1 MIKEVTHAH
10 LGTIGYHSEHI
21 HQTSFFGGTFFA
33 ASYSKTALVF
43 WSLKVKA
50 NKLTLLWNRNRIDSP
65 AIVLKKDQLPTHLWW
80 VVVDKSLS
88 LLVTLK
94 WSVEYYRVAFNFFL
108 ISGLFNKVRC
118 SGTQGPFACLVM
130 IGEKTWF
137 YSDFDKTRLQ
147 SLTFSASK
155 RIVVKYLG
163 WIISNH
169 VQTNHFDFKFLKYIL
184 FLSPLPPLQ
193 WGRGQK

>member
-1 MIKEVTHAH
+1 MLIQEQQGIIQNIFTKPVS
-10 LGTIGYHSEHI
+10 LVGL
-21 HQTSFFGGTFFA
+21 FFA

-94 WSVEYYRVAFNFFL
+94 
-108 ISGLFNKVRC
+108 
-118 SGTQGPFACLVM
+118 
-130 IGEKTWF
+130 
-137 YSDFDKTRLQ
+137 
-147 SLTFSASK
+147 
-155 RIVVKYLG
+155 
-163 WIISNH
+163 
-169 VQTNHFDFKFLKYIL
+169 
-184 FLSPLPPLQ
+184 
-193 WGRGQK
+193 

>member
-1 MIKEVTHAH
+1 MLIHEQVGIIQN
-10 LGTIGYHSEHI
+10 L

-65 AIVLKKDQLPTHLWW
+65 VIVLKKDQLPTHLWW

-94 WSVEYYRVAFNFFL
+94 WSVEYYRVAFNSVLFL
-108 ISGLFNKVRC
+108 VYLIKSDVVGPRGLL
-118 SGTQGPFACLVM
+118 LVWSWL
-130 IGEKTWF
+130 GEKN
-137 YSDFDKTRLQ
+137 DF
-147 SLTFSASK
+147 
-155 RIVVKYLG
+155 IVILIKLG
-163 WIISNH
+163 YKVW
-169 VQTNHFDFKFLKYIL
+169 L
-184 FLSPLPPLQ
+184 FLLQ
-193 WGRGQK
+193 KE